1 MSWPFVVHMRWS
13 SANVSG
19 VAVGAGNVSTAIISP
34 VPTHEA
40 RPVPLDLLRNQLA
53 FGGDSMFFNIGMY
66 FMPVTTV
73 LSALAAGFTSD
84 KTLIGAISLAWY
96 VGWMAPQLW
105 AARMM
110 RGKPRMRPYALIPA
124 ALSRPIIFLLAL
136 WLWIDRGQSPLLSV
150 WLLLIGI
157 TLFCMSDGVT
167 ATAGW
172 DMVGRALSP
181 RVRSRVLTINSLLSA
196 IGGLGA
202 GFVVERVLA
211 NENLPFPMNY
221 AVLLAIAAVFYML
234 ALLCMSMI
242 QERPAG
248 EDDGRRTMDG
258 SESPLVVR
266 RPSSE
271 VSFLQHLLHSVRS
284 DAVLRRT
291 LLARLFTGVE
301 SMAAAFYVVFAR
313 EQLKLPE
320 SAVGV
325 FSIAI
330 VAGGLIGIIVLGS
343 AAMRF
348 GSRRVIQVAGVM
360 QFLAPTAALAVAVSG
375 IVGPTTSYVLIIIMA
390 LNGAVARSNPLG
402 YFSYTQDCAPE
413 IDRPM
418 YISAMTAMSGVASL
432 LPLLGGIII
441 DGLQRSGMPFA
452 AYPTVFALAAFS
464 AGIGAVLSFGLPKPR
479 RVDSR

>member
-1 MSWPFVVHMRWS
+1 M
-13 SANVSG
+13 
-19 VAVGAGNVSTAIISP
+19 
-34 VPTHEA
+34 
-40 RPVPLDLLRNQLA
+40 RNQVA
-53 FGGDSMFFNIGMY
+53 IGADSMMFTIGMY

-150 WLLLIGI
+150 WLLIIGV
-157 TLFCMSDGVT
+157 TVFTMADGVV

-172 DMVGRALSP
+172 DMIGRALSP
-181 RVRSRVLTINSLLSA
+181 RVRSRVLTVNSLLSA

-211 NENLPFPMNY
+211 NENLPFPLNY

-234 ALLCMSMI
+234 ALACMAMI
-242 QERPAG
+242 EERPAG
-248 EDDGRRTMDG
+248 VEEGPPTDG
-258 SESPLVVR
+258 SGPQPAVGGA
-266 RPSSE
+266 
-271 VSFLQHLLHSVRS
+271 SFMQHLLHSVRS

-301 SMAAAFYVVFAR
+301 NMAAAFYVVFAR
-313 EQLKLPE
+313 EQLLLPE

-330 VAGGLIGIIVLGS
+330 VVGGLIGIVALGS
-343 AAMRF
+343 MAMRF
-348 GSRRVIQVAGVM
+348 GSRRVIQAAGVM

-432 LPLLGGIII
+432 LPLLGGSII
-441 DGLQRSGMPFA
+441 DGLQRSGTPLA
-452 AYPTVFALAAFS
+452 AYPTVFALAALS

-479 RVDSR
+479 RVDSDSR

>member
-1 MSWPFVVHMRWS
+1 M
-13 SANVSG
+13 
-19 VAVGAGNVSTAIISP
+19 
-34 VPTHEA
+34 
-40 RPVPLDLLRNQLA
+40 RNQVA
-53 FGGDSMFFNIGMY
+53 IGADSMMFTIGMY

-124 ALSRPIIFLLAL
+124 ALSRPVIFLLAL

-150 WLLLIGI
+150 WLLIIGV
-157 TLFCMSDGVT
+157 TVFTMADGVV
-167 ATAGW
+167 ATAAW
-172 DMVGRALSP
+172 DMIGRALSP
-181 RVRSRVLTINSLLSA
+181 RVRSRVLTVNSLLSA

-211 NENLPFPMNY
+211 NENLPFPLNY

-234 ALLCMSMI
+234 ALACMAMI
-242 QERPAG
+242 EERPAG
-248 EDDGRRTMDG
+248 VEGGPPTDG
-258 SESPLVVR
+258 SGPQPAVGGA
-266 RPSSE
+266 
-271 VSFLQHLLHSVRS
+271 SFMQHLLHSVRS

-291 LLARLFTGVE
+291 LLVRLFTGVE
-301 SMAAAFYVVFAR
+301 NMAAAFYVVFAR
-313 EQLKLPE
+313 EQLLLPE

-348 GSRRVIQVAGVM
+348 GSRRVIQAAGVM

-432 LPLLGGIII
+432 LPLLGGSII
-441 DGLQRSGMPFA
+441 DGLQRSGTPLA
-452 AYPTVFALAAFS
+452 AYPTVFALAAVS

-479 RVDSR
+479 RVDSDSR

>member
-1 MSWPFVVHMRWS
+1 M
-13 SANVSG
+13 
-19 VAVGAGNVSTAIISP
+19 
-34 VPTHEA
+34 
-40 RPVPLDLLRNQLA
+40 RNQVA
-53 FGGDSMFFNIGMY
+53 IGADSMMFTIGMY

-150 WLLLIGI
+150 WLLIIGV
-157 TLFCMSDGVT
+157 TVFTMADGVV

-172 DMVGRALSP
+172 DMIGRALSP
-181 RVRSRVLTINSLLSA
+181 RVRSRVLTVNSLLSA

-211 NENLPFPMNY
+211 NENLPFPLNY

-234 ALLCMSMI
+234 ALACMAMI

-248 EDDGRRTMDG
+248 VEDGRQTTDDGRRTTDSG
-258 SESPLVVR
+258 SPSSVVGR
-266 RPSSE
+266 LSSSSRPSSSAE
-271 VSFLQHLLHSVRS
+271 VSFLSHLLHSVRS

-291 LLARLFTGVE
+291 LLVRLFTGVE
-301 SMAAAFYVVFAR
+301 NMAAAFYVVFAR
-313 EQLKLPE
+313 EQLLLPE

-348 GSRRVIQVAGVM
+348 GSRRVIQAAGVM

-432 LPLLGGIII
+432 LPLLGGSII
-441 DGLQRSGMPFA
+441 DGLQRSGTPLA
-452 AYPTVFALAAFS
+452 AYPTVFALAAVS